1 MRCFMEYRQQQLIL
15 KLTHD
20 ILQNLFF
27 ILKIQFRENTAQLQ
41 TKNGFV
47 FLLLGKIKSFF
58 ISKLYTNDNDSN

>member
-27 ILKIQFRENTAQLQ
+27 ILKIQFREYTTQLQ
-41 TKNGFV
+41 TKHGFV
-47 FLLLGKIKSFF
+47 FLLLGKIKIFF
-58 ISKLYTNDNDSN
+58 ISKLLYK